1 MSIERRSKHE
11 YVVPGSISP
20 VRIPSSLNQ
29 FPSRFQ
35 YMKASRGV
43 APVSS
48 TGRLIR
54 SISGTKCRATRLRP
68 RPTTPLLPPHNQSSY
83 TKTTSGEAALLNQPH
98 QHQEISPASSLT
110 IIRCSLS
117 ASLLLISKLTFYSDP
132 KTNIYP
138 ALSSSLYLILPKPG
152 LEKLNMVL
160 K

>member
-1 MSIERRSKHE
+1 MLFGREDNSTEILILDHFSSRHNNEPDEMGIERRSKHE

-20 VRIPSSLNQ
+20 VGILSSLNQ

-43 APVSS
+43 APDSS

-83 TKTTSGEAALLNQPH
+83 TKTTSGNAAHLNPSTPGNSNNPLAH
-98 QHQEISPASSLT
+98 HKSDT
-110 IIRCSLS
+110 LS
-117 ASLLLISKLTFYSDP
+117 QLNP
-132 KTNIYP
+132 
-138 ALSSSLYLILPKPG
+138 SSSQ
-152 LEKLNMVL
+152 N
-160 K
+160 